1 MITGCDREA
10 KTCGSPSPQAEGK
23 DDMLD
28 RTDAD
33 RICVAFRFAPA
44 KGEQEKPA

>member
-1 MITGCDREA
+1 MRTNTR
-10 KTCGSPSPQAEGK
+10 GSLAQHAEGR

-33 RICVAFRFAPA
+33 RICVAFRSAPA
-44 KGEQEKPA
+44 KAEQETLA